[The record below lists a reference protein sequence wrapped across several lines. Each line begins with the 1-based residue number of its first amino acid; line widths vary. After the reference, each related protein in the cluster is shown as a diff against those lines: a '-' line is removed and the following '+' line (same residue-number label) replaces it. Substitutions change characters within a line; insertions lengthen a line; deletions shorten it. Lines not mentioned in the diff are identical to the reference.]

1 MPFITLSNLRQFFK
15 NLLSKNLVFTK
26 ALTIAP
32 DLTKEKGVTKI
43 GSYWASDGQIQQ
55 PLLAINNDETSGGVF
70 YRGKEVA
77 TKDDITAGGGNITVD
92 DTLSDTSTNPV
103 QNKVIKGALDNVLST
118 SSPNDGVRITWD
130 DRNRLT
136 VQNSTNTENGLS
148 TTITPGG
155 ITCINTS
162 DSRRTIRIGESF
174 SYMSISATNPK
185 TKKTNVLILNEKL
198 QYGDALNNTLD
209 NIATEAYVKANY
221 VQLSNGHISINGSE
235 LWIE

>member
-1 MPFITLSNLRQFFK
+1 MPFITLNNLTQFFK

-103 QNKVIKGALDNVLST
+103 QNKVIKGALDNLLST
-118 SSPNDGVRITWD
+118 SSSPDANYVGWD
-130 DRNRLT
+130 DD
-136 VQNSTNTENGLS
+136 QNLVVGNKTNEHSSSVKISPYGVICGT
-148 TTITPGG
+148 
-155 ITCINTS
+155 
-162 DSRRTIRIGESF
+162 D
-174 SYMSISATNPK
+174 SATIGIVQDETTNGIISLN
-185 TKKTNVLILNEKL
+185 KTNNELYMLTLNEKL
-198 QYGDALNNTLD
+198 QYMNLSNDTLD

>member
-1 MPFITLSNLRQFFK
+1 MPFITLNNLTQFFK

-43 GSYWASDGQIQQ
+43 GSYWALDGQIQQ

-103 QNKVIKGALDNVLST
+103 QNKVIKGALDNLLST
-118 SSPNDGVRITWD
+118 SSSLDANYVGWD
-130 DRNRLT
+130 DD
-136 VQNSTNTENGLS
+136 QNLVVGNKTDEHSQSVKISPYGVICGTDSVAIGIIQGEITAETTN
-148 TTITPGG
+148 G
-155 ITCINTS
+155 I
-162 DSRRTIRIGESF
+162 
-174 SYMSISATNPK
+174 ISLNETNHELYA
-185 TKKTNVLILNEKL
+185 LILNEKL
-198 QYGDALNNTLD
+198 QYSNLSNDTTD

>member
-1 MPFITLSNLRQFFK
+1 MPFITLNNLTQFFK

-103 QNKVIKGALDNVLST
+103 QNKVIKGALDNLLST
-118 SSPNDGVRITWD
+118 SSSLDANYVGWDGDQNLVVGNKTGEHSQSVKISPYGVICGNDSVTIGIIQDEITAETT
-130 DRNRLT
+130 NGIISLNETNHELYALT
-136 VQNSTNTENGLS
+136 
-148 TTITPGG
+148 
-155 ITCINTS
+155 
-162 DSRRTIRIGESF
+162 
-174 SYMSISATNPK
+174 
-185 TKKTNVLILNEKL
+185 LNEKL
-198 QYGDALNNTLD
+198 QYINLSNDTTD

>member
-1 MPFITLSNLRQFFK
+1 MPFITLNNLTQFFK

-32 DLTKEKGVTKI
+32 DLTKEEGVTKI

-55 PLLAINNDETSGGVF
+55 PLLTISNNETSGGVF

-103 QNKVIKGALDNVLST
+103 QNKVIKGALDNLLST
-118 SSPNDGVRITWD
+118 SSSLDGNYVGWD
-130 DRNRLT
+130 GD
-136 VQNSTNTENGLS
+136 QNLVVGN
-148 TTITPGG
+148 
-155 ITCINTS
+155 
-162 DSRRTIRIGESF
+162 
-174 SYMSISATNPK
+174 
-185 TKKTNVLILNEKL
+185 KTNEHSSSVKISP
-198 QYGDALNNTLD
+198 YGVICGTDSA
-209 NIATEAYVKANY
+209 Y

>member
-1 MPFITLSNLRQFFK
+1 MPFITLNNLTQFFK

-118 SSPNDGVRITWD
+118 SSSLDANYVGWDGDQNLVVGNKTNEHSQSVKISPDGVICSNDSVIIGIVQAEIDNGIISLNQT
-130 DRNRLT
+130 NHEAYKLT
-136 VQNSTNTENGLS
+136 
-148 TTITPGG
+148 
-155 ITCINTS
+155 
-162 DSRRTIRIGESF
+162 F
-174 SYMSISATNPK
+174 
-185 TKKTNVLILNEKL
+185 NEKL
-198 QYGDALNNTLD
+198 QYMDLSNKTTD

-235 LWIE
+235 LWVE

>member
-103 QNKVIKGALDNVLST
+103 QNKVIKGALDNMLST
-118 SSPNDGVRITWD
+118 SSPNDGTHITWNND
-130 DRNRLT
+130 KGIIVRSTKDNLNTLISPGSVSCSNSSNRAAIG
-136 VQNSTNTENGLS
+136 VSVNNSSAIIQAVVTGDNGLS
-148 TTITPGG
+148 EL
-155 ITCINTS
+155 
-162 DSRRTIRIGESF
+162 R
-174 SYMSISATNPK
+174 
-185 TKKTNVLILNEKL
+185 VLRFNEKL
-198 QYGDALNNTLD
+198 QYGNPSSDTLD

>member
-77 TKDDITAGGGNITVD
+77 TKDDITAGGGNVTVD
-92 DTLSDTSTNPV
+92 DALSNTSTNPV

-118 SSPNDGVRITWD
+118 SSSLDANYVGWDGD
-130 DRNRLT
+130 
-136 VQNSTNTENGLS
+136 QNLVVG
-148 TTITPGG
+148 
-155 ITCINTS
+155 
-162 DSRRTIRIGESF
+162 D
-174 SYMSISATNPK
+174 
-185 TKKTNVLILNEKL
+185 KTNEHSQSVKISPDGFIYGNDSAGIGILRVETTDGIVSSNRTNNEAYMLTLNEKL
-198 QYGDALNNTLD
+198 QYMDLVNDTLD

>member
-1 MPFITLSNLRQFFK
+1 MPFITLNNLTQFFK

-118 SSPNDGVRITWD
+118 SSSLDANYVGWDGNQNLVVGNKTNEHSQSVKISPDGVICGNDSVIIGIVQAEIANGIISLNQT
-130 DRNRLT
+130 NHEAHKLT
-136 VQNSTNTENGLS
+136 
-148 TTITPGG
+148 
-155 ITCINTS
+155 
-162 DSRRTIRIGESF
+162 F
-174 SYMSISATNPK
+174 
-185 TKKTNVLILNEKL
+185 NEKL
-198 QYGDALNNTLD
+198 QYMDLSNNTTD

-235 LWIE
+235 LWVE

>member
-77 TKDDITAGGGNITVD
+77 TKDDITAGGGNVTVD
-92 DTLSDTSTNPV
+92 DALSNTSTNPV

-118 SSPNDGVRITWD
+118 SSSLDANYVGWDGD
-130 DRNRLT
+130 
-136 VQNSTNTENGLS
+136 QNLVVG
-148 TTITPGG
+148 
-155 ITCINTS
+155 
-162 DSRRTIRIGESF
+162 D
-174 SYMSISATNPK
+174 
-185 TKKTNVLILNEKL
+185 KTNEHSKSVKISPEGFIYGNDSAGIGISRVETTDGIVYLNRTNNEAYMLTLNEKL
-198 QYGDALNNTLD
+198 QYMDLVNDTLD

-221 VQLSNGHISINGSE
+221 VPLSNGHISINGSE

>member
-1 MPFITLSNLRQFFK
+1 MPFITLSNLTQFFK

-32 DLTKEKGVTKI
+32 DLTKEEGVTKI

-103 QNKVIKGALDNVLST
+103 QNKVIKGALDNLLST
-118 SSPNDGVRITWD
+118 SSSPDANYVGWD
-130 DRNRLT
+130 DD
-136 VQNSTNTENGLS
+136 QNLVVGN
-148 TTITPGG
+148 
-155 ITCINTS
+155 
-162 DSRRTIRIGESF
+162 
-174 SYMSISATNPK
+174 
-185 TKKTNVLILNEKL
+185 KTNEHSSSVKISPYGVICGTDSGTIGIVQDETANGIISLNTTNHELYMLTFNEKL
-198 QYGDALNNTLD
+198 QYTNLSNDTLD

>member
-1 MPFITLSNLRQFFK
+1 MPFITLNNLTQFFK
-15 NLLSKNLVFTK
+15 NLLSKTLVFTK

-103 QNKVIKGALDNVLST
+103 QNKVIKGALDNLLST
-118 SSPNDGVRITWD
+118 SSSPDANYVGWD
-130 DRNRLT
+130 SD
-136 VQNSTNTENGLS
+136 QNLVVGN
-148 TTITPGG
+148 
-155 ITCINTS
+155 
-162 DSRRTIRIGESF
+162 
-174 SYMSISATNPK
+174 
-185 TKKTNVLILNEKL
+185 KTNEHSSSVKISPYGVICGTDSAAIGIVQDEISTGTTNAIISLNETNHEVYALIFNEKL
-198 QYGDALNNTLD
+198 QYMDLSNETSD

>member
-1 MPFITLSNLRQFFK
+1 MPFITLNNLTQFFK

-118 SSPNDGVRITWD
+118 SSSLDANYVGWDGDQNLVVGNKTNEHSQSVKISPDGVMCSD
-130 DRNRLT
+130 DSVGIGI
-136 VQNSTNTENGLS
+136 VQIETTN
-148 TTITPGG
+148 G
-155 ITCINTS
+155 I
-162 DSRRTIRIGESF
+162 
-174 SYMSISATNPK
+174 ISLN
-185 TKKTNVLILNEKL
+185 KTNNKAYELTFNEKL
-198 QYGDALNNTLD
+198 QYMDLVNNTLD